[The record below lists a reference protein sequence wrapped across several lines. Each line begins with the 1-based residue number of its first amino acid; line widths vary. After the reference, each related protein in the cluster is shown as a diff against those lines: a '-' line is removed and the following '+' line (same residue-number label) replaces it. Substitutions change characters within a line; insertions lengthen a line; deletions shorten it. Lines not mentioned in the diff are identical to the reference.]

1 METDCLTM
9 YERVCLF
16 VFLHF
21 PTCWMKLKPWLKEA
35 ACWNPEE
42 TPGQE
47 LQI

>member
-1 METDCLTM
+1 MK
-9 YERVCLF
+9 VF
-16 VFLHF
+16 FFFFFLHF
-21 PTCWMKLKPWLKEA
+21 LMCWMKLKLWLKEA